1 MGGDKSGKS
10 GAFLFS
16 NGIPDFYNVQS
27 FLKYGNTNESEYMKI
42 HTFEL
47 RKKE

>member
-1 MGGDKSGKS
+1 MSPQAHARVDEKH
-10 GAFLFS
+10 FE
-16 NGIPDFYNVQS
+16 I
-27 FLKYGNTNESEYMKI
+27 NESEYMKI